1 MINKKLESIRRKL
14 DNLDNHFLSLIK
26 KRTLLV
32 NQVLLTKKFK
42 NQIVD
47 KKRIKKILANIK
59 SKSIKKNID
68 VKITNEIWKSMIR
81 AYIKYE
87 FRNLKNKT
95 IYCAVV
101 IFSTK
106 NSCFRVL
113 GLYFLIFNFTCLF
126 TFCWFFCIINKCT
139 IWFTFRYH
147 SYFKMCFLAMFFY
160 PLIF

>member
-1 MINKKLESIRRKL
+1 MINKKLENIRRKL
-14 DNLDNHFLSLIK
+14 DSLDNHFLSLIK

-87 FRNLKNKT
+87 FRK
-95 IYCAVV
+95 
-101 IFSTK
+101 
-106 NSCFRVL
+106 
-113 GLYFLIFNFTCLF
+113 
-126 TFCWFFCIINKCT
+126 
-139 IWFTFRYH
+139 
-147 SYFKMCFLAMFFY
+147 FKK
-160 PLIF
+160 